1 MPLLAWE
8 IVGGMCA
15 RFTLR
20 KSPWPLI
27 RALGS
32 RSGERPLPSRYNI
45 APTQPVLAV
54 LNDAEH
60 HAEDVRWG
68 LVPPHAAFPGTVK
81 LSTFNARIETIATAP
96 TYRAAFRAR
105 RCAIVADGFFEWRKD
120 ADGGKTPLWIHRAD
134 DAPFAF
140 AGVWET
146 WHAGRDDALVS
157 AAMVTQPANEFMA
170 AIHSRMPA
178 VLDVERARAWLE
190 PGERDAAELLD
201 LLEATPAS
209 GWAAHP
215 VAPRVGN
222 VRFDDAALIA
232 PVVDAGAISPSL
244 FG

>member
-1 MPLLAWE
+1 
-8 IVGGMCA
+8 MCA

-20 KSPWPLI
+20 KPPWPLI

-54 LNDAEH
+54 LNDAERSV
-60 HAEDVRWG
+60 AEVRWG
-68 LVPPHAAFPGTVK
+68 LVPPNAPYPGAVK

-96 TYRAAFRAR
+96 TYRAAFRAH

-140 AGVWET
+140 AAVWET
-146 WHAGRDDALVS
+146 WHAGRDDALLS
-157 AAMVTQPANEFMA
+157 ASIVTQPANAFMA
-170 AIHSRMPA
+170 AIHARMPA
-178 VLDVERARAWLE
+178 VLDVERARAWLA
-190 PGERDAAELLD
+190 PGERDAAELFD
-201 LLEATPAS
+201 LLDATPAT
-209 GWAAHP
+209 GWSAQP
-215 VAPRVGN
+215 VSPRVGN

-232 PVVDAGAISPSL
+232 PVADTGAVNRSL
-244 FG
+244 FDA